1 MKHIL
6 TTKLVLVIVLLTVL
20 MTVGC
25 QKKAGTQAI
34 STEPHKKLKIA
45 LVQLSQNPSFTDMQ
59 EGFIAGMEELGYGS
73 DKVEYLQYDAGGS
86 ISTLHHILNSL
97 ESQKV
102 DLLVP
107 LVTSVTQAAVSKELD
122 IPIIFISVT
131 DPVEAGIMASLQTP
145 DKNATGACNVVPME
159 ELFTLAKELT
169 PHIRSVGILYDPSL
183 PNSVIT
189 VNRAKQYLGPAGFV
203 VAESIVTNSSEVQS
217 ATRTLAEVADAIYVP
232 IDSTI
237 LSAISQVV
245 DIALEKGKP
254 VYGSAP
260 SMVASGALA
269 SVSVSEWETGRQTAE
284 LAHQYFEGTPIEQ
297 IPAKIVD
304 NFLYTINKET
314 AWALDVT
321 IPSQTDTPIQL
332 VDSSAGTRQ

>member
-1 MKHIL
+1 MNKALTSSTVVVALLIAIL
-6 TTKLVLVIVLLTVL
+6 SFSCEKKSEAIAVTT
-20 MTVGC
+20 
-25 QKKAGTQAI
+25 GTQN
-34 STEPHKKLKIA
+34 KLKIA

-59 EGFIAGMEELGYGS
+59 EGFIAGMQELGYDS
-73 DKVEYLQYDAGGS
+73 DKVEYLLYDAGGS

-131 DPVEAGIMASLQTP
+131 DPVEAGIMASLQSP
-145 DKNATGACNVVPME
+145 DKNATGTCNVVPME
-159 ELFTLAKELT
+159 ELFILAKTLT

-189 VNRAKQYLGPAGFV
+189 VNRAKQYLGTAGFV
-203 VAESIVTNSSEVQS
+203 VAEAIVTNSSEVQS
-217 ATRTLAEVADAIYVP
+217 SARTLATVADAIYVP

-260 SMVASGALA
+260 SMVTSGALA
-269 SVSVSEWETGRQTAE
+269 SVSVSEWETGRQTAA

-304 NFLYTINKET
+304 NFLYTVNGDT
-314 AWALDVT
+314 AKALNIT
-321 IPSQTDTPIQL
+321 IPAHSDAPVQL
-332 VDSSAGTRQ
+332 VDVSAGARP

>member
-1 MKHIL
+1 MNKAL
-6 TTKLVLVIVLLTVL
+6 TSRWMLVVALLIAL
-20 MTVGC
+20 LGFGC
-25 QKKAGTQAI
+25 EKKSEAPTTATETQ
-34 STEPHKKLKIA
+34 KKLKIA

-59 EGFIAGMEELGYGS
+59 EGFIAGMQELGYDS
-73 DKVEYLQYDAGGS
+73 HKVEYLQYDAGGS

-131 DPVEAGIMASLQTP
+131 DPVEAGIMASLQAP
-145 DKNATGACNVVPME
+145 DKNATGTCNVVPME
-159 ELFTLAKELT
+159 ELFVLAKELT

-189 VNRAKQYLGPAGFV
+189 VNRAKQYLGSAGFV
-203 VAESIVTNSSEVQS
+203 VAEAIVTNSSEVQS
-217 ATRTLAEVADAIYVP
+217 ATRTLAAVTDAIYVP

-237 LSAISQVV
+237 LSAMSQVV

-269 SVSVSEWETGRQTAE
+269 SVSVSEWETGRQTAA

-304 NFLYTINKET
+304 NFLYTINGET
-314 AWALDVT
+314 AQALKVT
-321 IPSQTDTPIQL
+321 IPAYSETPIQL

>member
-1 MKHIL
+1 MNKAL
-6 TTKLVLVIVLLTVL
+6 TSSTVIVALLIAIL
-20 MTVGC
+20 SFSC
-25 QKKAGTQAI
+25 EKKSEAIAVTTGTQN
-34 STEPHKKLKIA
+34 KLKIA

-59 EGFIAGMEELGYGS
+59 EGFIAGMQELGYDS

-131 DPVEAGIMASLQTP
+131 DPVEAGIMASLQSP
-145 DKNATGACNVVPME
+145 DKNATGTCNVVPME
-159 ELFTLAKELT
+159 ELFILAKELT
-169 PHIRSVGILYDPSL
+169 PHIRSVGMLYDPSL

-189 VNRAKQYLGPAGFV
+189 VNRAKQYLGTAGFV
-203 VAESIVTNSSEVQS
+203 VAEAIVTNSSEVQS
-217 ATRTLAEVADAIYVP
+217 AARTLATVADAIYVP

-269 SVSVSEWETGRQTAE
+269 SVSVSEWETGRQTAA
-284 LAHQYFEGTPIEQ
+284 LAHQFFEGTPIEQ

-304 NFLYTINKET
+304 NFLYTVNGDT
-314 AWALDVT
+314 AKALNIT
-321 IPSQTDTPIQL
+321 IPAHSDAPVQL
-332 VDSSAGTRQ
+332 VDVSAGARP

>member
-1 MKHIL
+1 MNKALTSSTVVVALLIAIL
-6 TTKLVLVIVLLTVL
+6 SFSCEKKSEAIAVTT
-20 MTVGC
+20 
-25 QKKAGTQAI
+25 GTQN
-34 STEPHKKLKIA
+34 KLKIA

-59 EGFIAGMEELGYGS
+59 EGFIAGMQELGYDS

-131 DPVEAGIMASLQTP
+131 DPVEAGIMASLQSP
-145 DKNATGACNVVPME
+145 DKNATGTCNVVPME
-159 ELFTLAKELT
+159 ELFILAKTLT

-189 VNRAKQYLGPAGFV
+189 VNRAKQYLGTAGFV
-203 VAESIVTNSSEVQS
+203 VAEAIVTNSSEVQS
-217 ATRTLAEVADAIYVP
+217 AARTLATVADAIYVP

-260 SMVASGALA
+260 SMVTSGALA
-269 SVSVSEWETGRQTAE
+269 SVSVSEWETGRQTAA

-304 NFLYTINKET
+304 NFLYTVNGDT
-314 AWALDVT
+314 AKALNIT
-321 IPSQTDTPIQL
+321 IPAHSDAPIQL
-332 VDSSAGTRQ
+332 VDVSAGARP

>member
-1 MKHIL
+1 MKHTL
-6 TTKLVLVIVLLTVL
+6 TTKLVFVMALLMVLVTL
-20 MTVGC
+20 GC
-25 QKKAGTQAI
+25 EKKSEIQPVTTAPQ
-34 STEPHKKLKIA
+34 KKLKIA
-45 LVQLSQNPSFTDMQ
+45 LVQLSQNSSFTDMQ
-59 EGFIAGMEELGYGS
+59 EGFIAGMQELGYDN

-86 ISTLHHILNSL
+86 IFTLHHILNSL

-107 LVTSVTQAAVSKELD
+107 LVTSVTQAAVSKELS

-145 DKNATGACNVVPME
+145 DKNATGTCNVVPME
-159 ELFTLAKELT
+159 ELFLLAKELT

-189 VNRAKQYLGPAGFV
+189 VKRAKQYLGSAGFV

-217 ATRTLAEVADAIYVP
+217 ATRTLATVADAIYVP

-237 LSAISQVV
+237 LSAMSQVV
-245 DIALEKGKP
+245 NIALQQGKP

-269 SVSVSEWETGRQTAE
+269 SVSVSEWETGRQTAA
-284 LAHQYFEGTPIEQ
+284 LAHQFFEGTPIEQ
-297 IPAKIVD
+297 IPARVVD
-304 NFLYTINKET
+304 NFLYTVNEET
-314 AWALDVT
+314 AQALTVT
-321 IPSQTDTPIQL
+321 IPTQTDTPIQL
-332 VDSSAGTRQ
+332 VDSSAGAR

>member
-1 MKHIL
+1 MNKALTSSTVVVALLIAIL
-6 TTKLVLVIVLLTVL
+6 SFSCEKKSEAIAVTT
-20 MTVGC
+20 
-25 QKKAGTQAI
+25 GTQN
-34 STEPHKKLKIA
+34 KLKIA

-59 EGFIAGMEELGYGS
+59 EGFIAGMQELGYDS

-145 DKNATGACNVVPME
+145 DKNATGTCNVVPME
-159 ELFTLAKELT
+159 ELFVLAKELT

-189 VNRAKQYLGPAGFV
+189 VNRAKQYLGTAGFV
-203 VAESIVTNSSEVQS
+203 VAEAIVTNSSEVQS
-217 ATRTLAEVADAIYVP
+217 AARTLATVADAIYVP

-260 SMVASGALA
+260 SMVTSGALA
-269 SVSVSEWETGRQTAE
+269 SVSVSEWETGRQTAA
-284 LAHQYFEGTPIEQ
+284 LAHQYFEGTTIEQ

-304 NFLYTINKET
+304 NFLYTVNGDT
-314 AWALDVT
+314 AKALNIT
-321 IPSQTDTPIQL
+321 IPAHSDAPVQL
-332 VDSSAGTRQ
+332 VDVSAGVRP

>member
-1 MKHIL
+1 MNKARTSSTVVVALLIAIL
-6 TTKLVLVIVLLTVL
+6 SFSCEKKSEAIAVTT
-20 MTVGC
+20 
-25 QKKAGTQAI
+25 GTQN
-34 STEPHKKLKIA
+34 KLKIA

-59 EGFIAGMEELGYGS
+59 EGFIAGMQELGY
-73 DKVEYLQYDAGGS
+73 EYLQYDAGGS

-145 DKNATGACNVVPME
+145 DKNATGTCNVVPME
-159 ELFTLAKELT
+159 ELFVLAKTLT

-189 VNRAKQYLGPAGFV
+189 VNRAKQYLGTAGFV
-203 VAESIVTNSSEVQS
+203 VAEAIVTNSSEVQS
-217 ATRTLAEVADAIYVP
+217 AARTLATVADAIYVP

-260 SMVASGALA
+260 SMVTSGALA
-269 SVSVSEWETGRQTAE
+269 SVSVSEWETGRQTAT

-304 NFLYTINKET
+304 NFLYTVNGDT
-314 AWALDVT
+314 AKALNIT
-321 IPSQTDTPIQL
+321 IPAHSDAPIQL
-332 VDSSAGTRQ
+332 VDVSAGARP

>member
-1 MKHIL
+1 MNKALTSSTVVVALLIAIL
-6 TTKLVLVIVLLTVL
+6 SFSCEKKSEAIAVTT
-20 MTVGC
+20 
-25 QKKAGTQAI
+25 GTQN
-34 STEPHKKLKIA
+34 KLKIA

-59 EGFIAGMEELGYGS
+59 EGFIAGMQELGYDS

-145 DKNATGACNVVPME
+145 DKNATGTCNVVPME
-159 ELFTLAKELT
+159 ELFILAKELT

-189 VNRAKQYLGPAGFV
+189 VNRAKQYLGTAGFV
-203 VAESIVTNSSEVQS
+203 VAEAIVTNSSEVQS
-217 ATRTLAEVADAIYVP
+217 AARTLATVADAIYVP

-260 SMVASGALA
+260 SMVTSGALA
-269 SVSVSEWETGRQTAE
+269 SVSVSEWETGRQTAA

-297 IPAKIVD
+297 IPAKIED
-304 NFLYTINKET
+304 NFLYTVNGDT
-314 AWALDVT
+314 AKALNIT
-321 IPSQTDTPIQL
+321 IPAHSDAPVQL
-332 VDSSAGTRQ
+332 VDVSAGARP

>member
-1 MKHIL
+1 MNKARTSSTVVVALLIAIL
-6 TTKLVLVIVLLTVL
+6 SFSCEKKSEAIAVTT
-20 MTVGC
+20 
-25 QKKAGTQAI
+25 GTQN
-34 STEPHKKLKIA
+34 KLKIA

-59 EGFIAGMEELGYGS
+59 EGFIAGMQELGYDS

-145 DKNATGACNVVPME
+145 DKNATGTCNVVPME

-189 VNRAKQYLGPAGFV
+189 VNRAKQYLGTAGFV
-203 VAESIVTNSSEVQS
+203 VAEAIVTNSSEVQS
-217 ATRTLAEVADAIYVP
+217 AARTLATVADAIYVP

-260 SMVASGALA
+260 SMVTSGALA
-269 SVSVSEWETGRQTAE
+269 SVSVSEWETGRQTAT

-304 NFLYTINKET
+304 NFLYTVNGDT
-314 AWALDVT
+314 AKALNIT
-321 IPSQTDTPIQL
+321 IPAHSDAPVQL
-332 VDSSAGTRQ
+332 VDVSAGARP

>member
-1 MKHIL
+1 MNKALTSSTVVVALLIAIL
-6 TTKLVLVIVLLTVL
+6 SFSCEKKSEAIAVTT
-20 MTVGC
+20 
-25 QKKAGTQAI
+25 GTQN
-34 STEPHKKLKIA
+34 KLKIA

-59 EGFIAGMEELGYGS
+59 EGFIAGMQELGYDS

-131 DPVEAGIMASLQTP
+131 DPLEAGIMASLQSP
-145 DKNATGACNVVPME
+145 DKNATGTCNVVPME
-159 ELFTLAKELT
+159 ELFVLAKELT

-189 VNRAKQYLGPAGFV
+189 VNRAKQYLGTAGFV
-203 VAESIVTNSSEVQS
+203 VAEAIVTNSSEVQS
-217 ATRTLAEVADAIYVP
+217 ATRTLATVADAIYVP

-260 SMVASGALA
+260 SMVTSGALA
-269 SVSVSEWETGRQTAE
+269 SVSVSEWETGRQTAA

-304 NFLYTINKET
+304 NFLYTVNGDT
-314 AWALDVT
+314 AKALNIT
-321 IPSQTDTPIQL
+321 IPAHSDAPVQL
-332 VDSSAGTRQ
+332 VDVSAGARP

>member
-1 MKHIL
+1 MNKALTSSTVVVALLIAIL
-6 TTKLVLVIVLLTVL
+6 SFSCEKKSEAIAVTT
-20 MTVGC
+20 
-25 QKKAGTQAI
+25 GTQN
-34 STEPHKKLKIA
+34 KLKIA

-59 EGFIAGMEELGYGS
+59 EGFIAGMQELGYDS

-131 DPVEAGIMASLQTP
+131 DPVEAGIMASLQSP
-145 DKNATGACNVVPME
+145 DKNATGTCNVVPME
-159 ELFTLAKELT
+159 ELFILAKTLT

-189 VNRAKQYLGPAGFV
+189 VNRAKQYLGTAGFV
-203 VAESIVTNSSEVQS
+203 VAEAIVTNSSEVQS
-217 ATRTLAEVADAIYVP
+217 AARTLATVADAIYVP

-260 SMVASGALA
+260 SMVTSGALA
-269 SVSVSEWETGRQTAE
+269 SVSVSEWETGRQTAA

-304 NFLYTINKET
+304 NFLYTVNGDT
-314 AWALDVT
+314 AKALNIT
-321 IPSQTDTPIQL
+321 IPAHSDAPVQL
-332 VDSSAGTRQ
+332 VDVSAGARP

>member
-1 MKHIL
+1 MNKALTSSTVVVALLIAIL
-6 TTKLVLVIVLLTVL
+6 SFSCEKKSEAIAVTT
-20 MTVGC
+20 
-25 QKKAGTQAI
+25 GTQN
-34 STEPHKKLKIA
+34 KLKIA

-59 EGFIAGMEELGYGS
+59 EGFIAGMQELGYDS
-73 DKVEYLQYDAGGS
+73 DKVEYLRYDAGGS

-145 DKNATGACNVVPME
+145 DKNATGTCNVVPME
-159 ELFTLAKELT
+159 ELFVLAKTLT

-189 VNRAKQYLGPAGFV
+189 VNRAKQYLGTAGFV
-203 VAESIVTNSSEVQS
+203 VAEAIVTNSSEVQS
-217 ATRTLAEVADAIYVP
+217 AARTLATVADAIYVP

-237 LSAISQVV
+237 LSAMSQVV

-260 SMVASGALA
+260 SMVTSGALA
-269 SVSVSEWETGRQTAE
+269 SVSVSERETGRQTAA

-304 NFLYTINKET
+304 NFLYTVNGDT
-314 AWALDVT
+314 AKALNIT
-321 IPSQTDTPIQL
+321 IPAHSDAPVQL
-332 VDSSAGTRQ
+332 VDVSAGARP

>member
-1 MKHIL
+1 MNKARTSSTVVVALLIAIL
-6 TTKLVLVIVLLTVL
+6 SFSCEKKSEAIAVTT
-20 MTVGC
+20 
-25 QKKAGTQAI
+25 GTQN
-34 STEPHKKLKIA
+34 KLKIA
-45 LVQLSQNPSFTDMQ
+45 LVQLSQNPSFTDMK
-59 EGFIAGMEELGYGS
+59 EGFIAGMQELGYDS

-131 DPVEAGIMASLQTP
+131 DPVEAGIMASLQSP
-145 DKNATGACNVVPME
+145 DKNATGTCNVVPME
-159 ELFTLAKELT
+159 ELFILAKTLT

-189 VNRAKQYLGPAGFV
+189 VNRAKQYLGTAGFV
-203 VAESIVTNSSEVQS
+203 VAEAIVTNSSEVQS
-217 ATRTLAEVADAIYVP
+217 AARTLATVADAIYVP

-260 SMVASGALA
+260 SMVTSGALA
-269 SVSVSEWETGRQTAE
+269 SVSVSEWETGRQTAA

-304 NFLYTINKET
+304 NFLYTVNGDIAK
-314 AWALDVT
+314 ALNIT
-321 IPSQTDTPIQL
+321 IPAHSDAPIQL
-332 VDSSAGTRQ
+332 VDVSAGARP

>member
-1 MKHIL
+1 MNKARTSSTVVVALLIAIL
-6 TTKLVLVIVLLTVL
+6 SFSCEKKSEAIAVTT
-20 MTVGC
+20 
-25 QKKAGTQAI
+25 GTQN
-34 STEPHKKLKIA
+34 KLKIA

-59 EGFIAGMEELGYGS
+59 EGFIAGMQELGYDS

-86 ISTLHHILNSL
+86 SSTLHHILNSL

-131 DPVEAGIMASLQTP
+131 DPVEAGIMASLQSP
-145 DKNATGACNVVPME
+145 DKNATGTCNVVPME
-159 ELFTLAKELT
+159 ELFVLAKELT

-189 VNRAKQYLGPAGFV
+189 VNRAKQYLGTAGFV
-203 VAESIVTNSSEVQS
+203 VAEAIVTNSSEVQS
-217 ATRTLAEVADAIYVP
+217 AARTLATVADAIYVP

-260 SMVASGALA
+260 SMVTSGALA
-269 SVSVSEWETGRQTAE
+269 SVSVSEWETGRQTAA

-304 NFLYTINKET
+304 NFLYTVNGDT
-314 AWALDVT
+314 AKALNIT
-321 IPSQTDTPIQL
+321 IPAHSDAPVQL
-332 VDSSAGTRQ
+332 VDVSAGARP

>member
-1 MKHIL
+1 MNKALTSSTVVVALLIAIL
-6 TTKLVLVIVLLTVL
+6 SFSCEKKSEAIAVTT
-20 MTVGC
+20 
-25 QKKAGTQAI
+25 GTQN
-34 STEPHKKLKIA
+34 KLKIA

-59 EGFIAGMEELGYGS
+59 EGFIAGMQELGYDS

-145 DKNATGACNVVPME
+145 DKNATGTCNVVPME
-159 ELFTLAKELT
+159 ELFVLAKELT

-189 VNRAKQYLGPAGFV
+189 VNRAKQYLGTAGFV
-203 VAESIVTNSSEVQS
+203 VAEAIVTNSSEVQS
-217 ATRTLAEVADAIYVP
+217 AARTLATVADAIYVP

-269 SVSVSEWETGRQTAE
+269 SVSVSEWETGRQTAA

-304 NFLYTINKET
+304 NFLYTVNGDT
-314 AWALDVT
+314 AKALNIT
-321 IPSQTDTPIQL
+321 IPAHSDAPIQL
-332 VDSSAGTRQ
+332 VDVSAGARP

>member
-1 MKHIL
+1 MNKALTSSTVVVALLIAIL
-6 TTKLVLVIVLLTVL
+6 SFSCEKKSEAIAVTT
-20 MTVGC
+20 
-25 QKKAGTQAI
+25 GTQN
-34 STEPHKKLKIA
+34 KLKIA

-59 EGFIAGMEELGYGS
+59 EGFIAGMQELGYDS

-131 DPVEAGIMASLQTP
+131 DPLEAGIMASLQTP
-145 DKNATGACNVVPME
+145 DKNATGTCNVVPME
-159 ELFTLAKELT
+159 ELFILAKTLT

-189 VNRAKQYLGPAGFV
+189 VNRAKQYLGTAGFV
-203 VAESIVTNSSEVQS
+203 VAEAIVTNSSEVQS
-217 ATRTLAEVADAIYVP
+217 AARTLATVADAIYVP

-260 SMVASGALA
+260 SMVTSGALA
-269 SVSVSEWETGRQTAE
+269 SVSVSEWETGRQTAA

-304 NFLYTINKET
+304 NFLYTVNGDT
-314 AWALDVT
+314 AKALNIT
-321 IPSQTDTPIQL
+321 IPAHSDAPIQL
-332 VDSSAGTRQ
+332 VDVSAGARP

>member
-1 MKHIL
+1 MNKAPTSSTVVVALLIAIL
-6 TTKLVLVIVLLTVL
+6 SFSCEKKSEAIAVTT
-20 MTVGC
+20 
-25 QKKAGTQAI
+25 GTQN
-34 STEPHKKLKIA
+34 KLKIA

-59 EGFIAGMEELGYGS
+59 EGFIAGMQELGYDS

-131 DPVEAGIMASLQTP
+131 DPVEAGIMASLQSP
-145 DKNATGACNVVPME
+145 DKNATGTCNVVPME
-159 ELFTLAKELT
+159 ELFILAKTLT

-189 VNRAKQYLGPAGFV
+189 VNRAKQYLGTAGFV
-203 VAESIVTNSSEVQS
+203 VAEAIVTNSSEVQS
-217 ATRTLAEVADAIYVP
+217 AARTLATVADAIYVP

-260 SMVASGALA
+260 SMVTSGALA
-269 SVSVSEWETGRQTAE
+269 SVSVSEWETGRQTAA

-304 NFLYTINKET
+304 NFLYTVNGDT
-314 AWALDVT
+314 AKALNIT
-321 IPSQTDTPIQL
+321 IPAHSDAPIQL
-332 VDSSAGTRQ
+332 VDVSAGARP

>member
-1 MKHIL
+1 MNKAL
-6 TTKLVLVIVLLTVL
+6 TSSTVVVALLIAIFSFS
-20 MTVGC
+20 C
-25 QKKAGTQAI
+25 EKKSEAIAVTTGTQN
-34 STEPHKKLKIA
+34 KLKIA

-59 EGFIAGMEELGYGS
+59 EGFIAGMQELGYGS

-131 DPVEAGIMASLQTP
+131 DPVEAGIMASLQSP
-145 DKNATGACNVVPME
+145 DKNATGTCNVVPME
-159 ELFTLAKELT
+159 ELFILAKTLT

-189 VNRAKQYLGPAGFV
+189 VNRAKQYLGTAGFV
-203 VAESIVTNSSEVQS
+203 VAEAIVTNSSEVQS
-217 ATRTLAEVADAIYVP
+217 AARTLATVADAIYVP

-269 SVSVSEWETGRQTAE
+269 SVSVSEWETGRQTAA

-304 NFLYTINKET
+304 TFLYTVNGDT
-314 AWALDVT
+314 AKALNIT
-321 IPSQTDTPIQL
+321 IPAHSDAPVQL
-332 VDSSAGTRQ
+332 VDVSAGARP

>member
-1 MKHIL
+1 MNKALTSSTVVVALLIAIL
-6 TTKLVLVIVLLTVL
+6 SFSCEKKSEAIAVTT
-20 MTVGC
+20 
-25 QKKAGTQAI
+25 GTQN
-34 STEPHKKLKIA
+34 KLKIA

-59 EGFIAGMEELGYGS
+59 EGFIAGMQELGYDS

-145 DKNATGACNVVPME
+145 DKNATGTCNVVPME

-189 VNRAKQYLGPAGFV
+189 VNRAKQYLGTAGFV
-203 VAESIVTNSSEVQS
+203 VAEAIVTNSSEVQS
-217 ATRTLAEVADAIYVP
+217 AARTLATVADAIYVP

-260 SMVASGALA
+260 SMVTSGALA
-269 SVSVSEWETGRQTAE
+269 SVSVSEWETGQQTAA

-304 NFLYTINKET
+304 NFLYTVNGDT
-314 AWALDVT
+314 AKALNIT
-321 IPSQTDTPIQL
+321 IPAHSDAPIQL
-332 VDSSAGTRQ
+332 VDVSAGARP

>member
-1 MKHIL
+1 MNKALTSSTVVVTLLIAIL
-6 TTKLVLVIVLLTVL
+6 SFSCEKKSEAIAVTT
-20 MTVGC
+20 
-25 QKKAGTQAI
+25 GTQN
-34 STEPHKKLKIA
+34 KLKIA

-59 EGFIAGMEELGYGS
+59 KGFIAGMEELGYGS

-145 DKNATGACNVVPME
+145 DKNATGTCNVVPME
-159 ELFTLAKELT
+159 ELFVLAKELT

-189 VNRAKQYLGPAGFV
+189 VNRAKQYLGSAGFV

-217 ATRTLAEVADAIYVP
+217 AARTLAEVADAIYVP

-237 LSAISQVV
+237 LSAMSQVV
-245 DIALEKGKP
+245 AIALEKGKP

-260 SMVASGALA
+260 SMVVSGALA
-269 SVSVSEWETGRQTAE
+269 SVSVSEWETGRQTAA

-314 AWALDVT
+314 AWVLDVT
-321 IPSQTDTPIQL
+321 IPSQTDTPVQL

>member
-1 MKHIL
+1 MNKARTSSTVVVALLIAIL
-6 TTKLVLVIVLLTVL
+6 SFSCEKKSEAIAVTT
-20 MTVGC
+20 
-25 QKKAGTQAI
+25 GTQN
-34 STEPHKKLKIA
+34 KLKIA

-145 DKNATGACNVVPME
+145 DKNATGTCNVVPME
-159 ELFTLAKELT
+159 ELFVLAKELT
-169 PHIRSVGILYDPSL
+169 PHIRSVGIIYDPSL

-189 VNRAKQYLGPAGFV
+189 VNRAKQYLGTAGFV
-203 VAESIVTNSSEVQS
+203 VAEAIVTNSSEVQS
-217 ATRTLAEVADAIYVP
+217 AARTLATVADAIYVP

-260 SMVASGALA
+260 SMVTSGALA
-269 SVSVSEWETGRQTAE
+269 SVSVSEWETGRQTAA

-304 NFLYTINKET
+304 NFLYTVNGDT
-314 AWALDVT
+314 AKALNIT
-321 IPSQTDTPIQL
+321 IPAHSDAPVQL
-332 VDSSAGTRQ
+332 VDVSAGARP

>member
-1 MKHIL
+1 MNKALTSSTVVVALLIAIL
-6 TTKLVLVIVLLTVL
+6 SFSCEKKSEAIAVTT
-20 MTVGC
+20 
-25 QKKAGTQAI
+25 GTQN
-34 STEPHKKLKIA
+34 KLKIA

-131 DPVEAGIMASLQTP
+131 DPVEAGIMASLQSP
-145 DKNATGACNVVPME
+145 DKNATGTCNVVPME
-159 ELFTLAKELT
+159 ELFVLAKELT

-189 VNRAKQYLGPAGFV
+189 VNRAKQYLGTAGFV
-203 VAESIVTNSSEVQS
+203 VAEAIVTNSSEVQS
-217 ATRTLAEVADAIYVP
+217 SARTLATVADAIYVP

-260 SMVASGALA
+260 SMVTSGALA
-269 SVSVSEWETGRQTAE
+269 SVSVSEWETGRQTAA

-304 NFLYTINKET
+304 NFLYTVNGDT
-314 AWALDVT
+314 AKALNIT
-321 IPSQTDTPIQL
+321 IPAHSDAPVQL
-332 VDSSAGTRQ
+332 VDVSAGARP

>member
-1 MKHIL
+1 MNKALTSSTVVVALLIAIL
-6 TTKLVLVIVLLTVL
+6 SFSCEKKSEAIAVTT
-20 MTVGC
+20 
-25 QKKAGTQAI
+25 GTQN
-34 STEPHKKLKIA
+34 KLKIA

-131 DPVEAGIMASLQTP
+131 DPVEAGIMASLQSP
-145 DKNATGACNVVPME
+145 DKNATGTCNVVPME
-159 ELFTLAKELT
+159 ELFELAKELT

-189 VNRAKQYLGPAGFV
+189 VNRAKQYLGTAGFV
-203 VAESIVTNSSEVQS
+203 VAEAIVTNSAEVQS
-217 ATRTLAEVADAIYVP
+217 AARTLATVADAIYVP

-260 SMVASGALA
+260 SMVTSGALA
-269 SVSVSEWETGRQTAE
+269 SVSVSEWETGRQTAA

-304 NFLYTINKET
+304 NFLYTVNGDT
-314 AWALDVT
+314 AKALNIT
-321 IPSQTDTPIQL
+321 IPAHSDAPIQL
-332 VDSSAGTRQ
+332 VDVSAGARP

>member
-1 MKHIL
+1 MNKALTSSTVVVALLIAIL
-6 TTKLVLVIVLLTVL
+6 SFSCEKKSEAIAVTT
-20 MTVGC
+20 
-25 QKKAGTQAI
+25 GTQN
-34 STEPHKKLKIA
+34 KLKIA

-59 EGFIAGMEELGYGS
+59 EGFIAGMQELGYDS

-145 DKNATGACNVVPME
+145 DKNATGTCNVVPME

-189 VNRAKQYLGPAGFV
+189 VNRAKQYLGTAGFV
-203 VAESIVTNSSEVQS
+203 VAEAIVTNSSEVQS
-217 ATRTLAEVADAIYVP
+217 AARTLATVADAIYVP

-269 SVSVSEWETGRQTAE
+269 SVSVSEWETGRQTAA
-284 LAHQYFEGTPIEQ
+284 LAHQYFEGTPIKQ

-304 NFLYTINKET
+304 NFLYTINGDT
-314 AWALDVT
+314 AKALNIT

-332 VDSSAGTRQ
+332 VDSSAGARP

>member
-1 MKHIL
+1 MNKALTSSTVVVALLIAIL
-6 TTKLVLVIVLLTVL
+6 SFSCEKKSEAIAVTT
-20 MTVGC
+20 
-25 QKKAGTQAI
+25 GTQN
-34 STEPHKKLKIA
+34 KLKIA

-59 EGFIAGMEELGYGS
+59 EGFIAGMQELGYGS
-73 DKVEYLQYDAGGS
+73 DKVEYLRYDAGGS

-131 DPVEAGIMASLQTP
+131 DPVEAGIMASLQSP
-145 DKNATGACNVVPME
+145 DKNATGTCNVVPME
-159 ELFTLAKELT
+159 ELFILAKTLT

-189 VNRAKQYLGPAGFV
+189 VNRAKQYLGTAGFV
-203 VAESIVTNSSEVQS
+203 VAEAIVTNSSEVQS
-217 ATRTLAEVADAIYVP
+217 SARTLATVADAIYVP

-260 SMVASGALA
+260 SMVTSGALA
-269 SVSVSEWETGRQTAE
+269 SVSVSEWETGRQTAA

-304 NFLYTINKET
+304 NFLYTVNEDT
-314 AWALDVT
+314 AKALNIT
-321 IPSQTDTPIQL
+321 IPAHSDAPVQL
-332 VDSSAGTRQ
+332 VDVSAGARP

>member
-1 MKHIL
+1 MNKAL
-6 TTKLVLVIVLLTVL
+6 TSRCMLMVALLVTLLSI
-20 MTVGC
+20 GC
-25 QKKAGTQAI
+25 EKKSEAPTTATETQ
-34 STEPHKKLKIA
+34 KKLKIA

-59 EGFIAGMEELGYGS
+59 EGFIAGMQELGYDS

-145 DKNATGACNVVPME
+145 DKNATGTCNVVPME

-189 VNRAKQYLGPAGFV
+189 VNRAKQYLGTAGFV
-203 VAESIVTNSSEVQS
+203 VAEAIVTNSSEVQS
-217 ATRTLAEVADAIYVP
+217 AARTLATVADAIYVP

-260 SMVASGALA
+260 SMVTSGALA
-269 SVSVSEWETGRQTAE
+269 SVSVSEWETGRQTAA
-284 LAHQYFEGTPIEQ
+284 LAHQYFEGTAIEQ

-304 NFLYTINKET
+304 TFLYTVNGDT
-314 AWALDVT
+314 AKALNIT
-321 IPSQTDTPIQL
+321 IPSHSDAPIQL
-332 VDSSAGTRQ
+332 VDVSAGARP

>member
-1 MKHIL
+1 MNKALTSSTVVVALLIAIL
-6 TTKLVLVIVLLTVL
+6 SFSCEKKSEAIAVTT
-20 MTVGC
+20 
-25 QKKAGTQAI
+25 GTQN
-34 STEPHKKLKIA
+34 KLKIA

-59 EGFIAGMEELGYGS
+59 EGFIAGMQELGYDS

-145 DKNATGACNVVPME
+145 DKNATGTCNVVPME
-159 ELFTLAKELT
+159 ELFVLAKELT

-189 VNRAKQYLGPAGFV
+189 VNRAKQYLGTAGFV
-203 VAESIVTNSSEVQS
+203 VAEAIVTNSSEVQS
-217 ATRTLAEVADAIYVP
+217 AARTLATVADAIYVP

-260 SMVASGALA
+260 SMVTSGALA
-269 SVSVSEWETGRQTAE
+269 SVSVSEWETGRQTAA
-284 LAHQYFEGTPIEQ
+284 LAHQYFEGTAIEQ

-304 NFLYTINKET
+304 NFLYTVNEDT
-314 AWALDVT
+314 AKALNIT
-321 IPSQTDTPIQL
+321 IPAHSDAPVQL

>member
-1 MKHIL
+1 MNKALTSSTVVVALLIAIL
-6 TTKLVLVIVLLTVL
+6 SFSCEKKSEAIAVTT
-20 MTVGC
+20 
-25 QKKAGTQAI
+25 GTQN
-34 STEPHKKLKIA
+34 KLQIA

-59 EGFIAGMEELGYGS
+59 EGFIAGMQELGYDS

-131 DPVEAGIMASLQTP
+131 DPVEAGIMASLQSP
-145 DKNATGACNVVPME
+145 DKNATGTCNVVPME
-159 ELFTLAKELT
+159 ELFILAKTLT

-189 VNRAKQYLGPAGFV
+189 VNRAKQYLGTAGFV
-203 VAESIVTNSSEVQS
+203 VAEAIVTNSSEVQS
-217 ATRTLAEVADAIYVP
+217 AARTLATVADAIYVP

-269 SVSVSEWETGRQTAE
+269 SVSVSEWETGRQTAA
-284 LAHQYFEGTPIEQ
+284 LAHLYFEGTPIEQ

-304 NFLYTINKET
+304 NFLYTVNEDT
-314 AWALDVT
+314 AKALNIT
-321 IPSQTDTPIQL
+321 IPAHSDAPVQL
-332 VDSSAGTRQ
+332 VDVSAGARP

>member
-1 MKHIL
+1 MNKALTSSTVVVALLIAIL
-6 TTKLVLVIVLLTVL
+6 SFSCEKKSEAIAVTT
-20 MTVGC
+20 
-25 QKKAGTQAI
+25 GTQN
-34 STEPHKKLKIA
+34 KLKIA

-59 EGFIAGMEELGYGS
+59 EGFIAGMQELGYDS

-145 DKNATGACNVVPME
+145 DKNATGTCNVVPME
-159 ELFTLAKELT
+159 ELFTLAKTLT

-189 VNRAKQYLGPAGFV
+189 VNRAKQYLGTAGFV
-203 VAESIVTNSSEVQS
+203 VAEAIVTNSSEVQS
-217 ATRTLAEVADAIYVP
+217 AARTLATVADAIYVP

-269 SVSVSEWETGRQTAE
+269 SVSVSEWETGRQTAA

-304 NFLYTINKET
+304 NFLYTVNGDT
-314 AWALDVT
+314 AKALNIT
-321 IPSQTDTPIQL
+321 IPAHSDAPVQL
-332 VDSSAGTRQ
+332 VDVSAGARP

>member
-1 MKHIL
+1 MNKARTSSTVVVALLIAIL
-6 TTKLVLVIVLLTVL
+6 SFSCEKKSEAIAVTT
-20 MTVGC
+20 
-25 QKKAGTQAI
+25 GTQN
-34 STEPHKKLKIA
+34 KLKIA

-131 DPVEAGIMASLQTP
+131 DPVEAGIMASLQSP
-145 DKNATGACNVVPME
+145 DKNATGTCNVVPME
-159 ELFTLAKELT
+159 ELFVLAKELT

-189 VNRAKQYLGPAGFV
+189 VNRAKQYLGTAGFV
-203 VAESIVTNSSEVQS
+203 VAEAIVTNSSEVQS
-217 ATRTLAEVADAIYVP
+217 AARTLATVADAIYVP

-269 SVSVSEWETGRQTAE
+269 SVSVSEWETGRQTAA

-304 NFLYTINKET
+304 NFLYTVNEDT
-314 AWALDVT
+314 AKALNIT
-321 IPSQTDTPIQL
+321 IPAHSDAPVQL
-332 VDSSAGTRQ
+332 VDVSAGARP

>member
-1 MKHIL
+1 MNKALTSSTVVVALLIAIL
-6 TTKLVLVIVLLTVL
+6 SFSCEKKSEAIAVTT
-20 MTVGC
+20 
-25 QKKAGTQAI
+25 GTQN
-34 STEPHKKLKIA
+34 KLKIA

-59 EGFIAGMEELGYGS
+59 EGFIVGMQELGYDS

-131 DPVEAGIMASLQTP
+131 DPVEAGIMASLQSP
-145 DKNATGACNVVPME
+145 DKNATGTCNVVPME
-159 ELFTLAKELT
+159 ELFVLAKELT

-189 VNRAKQYLGPAGFV
+189 VNRAKQYLGTAGFV
-203 VAESIVTNSSEVQS
+203 VAEAIVTNSSEVQS
-217 ATRTLAEVADAIYVP
+217 AARTLATVADAIYVP

-260 SMVASGALA
+260 SMVTSGALA
-269 SVSVSEWETGRQTAE
+269 SVSVSEWETGRQTAA

-304 NFLYTINKET
+304 NFLYTVNGDT
-314 AWALDVT
+314 AKALNIT
-321 IPSQTDTPIQL
+321 IPAHSDAPIQL

>member
-1 MKHIL
+1 MNKALTSSTVVVALLIAIL
-6 TTKLVLVIVLLTVL
+6 SFSCEKKSEAIAVTT
-20 MTVGC
+20 
-25 QKKAGTQAI
+25 GTQN
-34 STEPHKKLKIA
+34 KLKIA

-59 EGFIAGMEELGYGS
+59 EGFIAGMQELGYDS

-131 DPVEAGIMASLQTP
+131 DPVEAGIMASLQSP
-145 DKNATGACNVVPME
+145 DKNATGTCNVVPME
-159 ELFTLAKELT
+159 ELFILAKTLT

-189 VNRAKQYLGPAGFV
+189 VNRAKQYLGTAGFV
-203 VAESIVTNSSEVQS
+203 VAEAIVTNSSEVQS
-217 ATRTLAEVADAIYVP
+217 AARTLATVADAIYVP

-260 SMVASGALA
+260 SMVTSGALA
-269 SVSVSEWETGRQTAE
+269 SVSVSEWETGRQTAA

-304 NFLYTINKET
+304 NFLYTVNGDT
-314 AWALDVT
+314 AKALNIT
-321 IPSQTDTPIQL
+321 IPSHSDAPIQL
-332 VDSSAGTRQ
+332 VDVSAGARP

>member
-1 MKHIL
+1 MNKALTSSTVVVALLIAIL
-6 TTKLVLVIVLLTVL
+6 SFSCEKKSEAIAVTT
-20 MTVGC
+20 
-25 QKKAGTQAI
+25 GTQN
-34 STEPHKKLKIA
+34 KLKIA

-59 EGFIAGMEELGYGS
+59 EGFIAGMQELGYDS

-145 DKNATGACNVVPME
+145 DKNATGTCNVVPME

-169 PHIRSVGILYDPSL
+169 PHIRSVGIIYDPSL

-189 VNRAKQYLGPAGFV
+189 VNRAKQYLGTVGFV
-203 VAESIVTNSSEVQS
+203 VAEAIVTNSSEVQS

-260 SMVASGALA
+260 SMVTSGALA
-269 SVSVSEWETGRQTAE
+269 SVSVSEWETGRQTAA

-304 NFLYTINKET
+304 NFLYTVNGET
-314 AWALDVT
+314 AWVLDVT
-321 IPSQTDTPIQL
+321 IPSQTDTPVQL

>member
-1 MKHIL
+1 MNKALTSSTVVVALLIAIL
-6 TTKLVLVIVLLTVL
+6 SFSCEKKSEAIAVTT
-20 MTVGC
+20 
-25 QKKAGTQAI
+25 GTQN
-34 STEPHKKLKIA
+34 KLKIA

-59 EGFIAGMEELGYGS
+59 EGFIAGMQELGYDS

-131 DPVEAGIMASLQTP
+131 DPLEAGIMASLQSP
-145 DKNATGACNVVPME
+145 DKNATGTCNVVPME
-159 ELFTLAKELT
+159 ELFILAKTLT

-189 VNRAKQYLGPAGFV
+189 VNRAKQYLGTAGFV
-203 VAESIVTNSSEVQS
+203 VAEAIVTNSSEVQS
-217 ATRTLAEVADAIYVP
+217 AARTLATVADAIYVP

-260 SMVASGALA
+260 SMVTSGALA
-269 SVSVSEWETGRQTAE
+269 SVSVSEWETGRQTAA

-304 NFLYTINKET
+304 NFLYTVNGDT
-314 AWALDVT
+314 AKALNIT
-321 IPSQTDTPIQL
+321 IPAHSDAPIQL
-332 VDSSAGTRQ
+332 VDVSAGARQ

>member
-1 MKHIL
+1 MNKALTSSTAVVALLIAIL
-6 TTKLVLVIVLLTVL
+6 SFSCEKKSEAIAVTT
-20 MTVGC
+20 
-25 QKKAGTQAI
+25 GTQN
-34 STEPHKKLKIA
+34 KLKIA

-59 EGFIAGMEELGYGS
+59 EGFIAGMQELGYDS

-131 DPVEAGIMASLQTP
+131 DPVEAGIMASLQSP
-145 DKNATGACNVVPME
+145 DKNATGTCNVVPME
-159 ELFTLAKELT
+159 ELFILAKTLT

-189 VNRAKQYLGPAGFV
+189 VNRAKQYLGTAGFV
-203 VAESIVTNSSEVQS
+203 VAEAIVTNSSEVQS
-217 ATRTLAEVADAIYVP
+217 AARTLATVADAIYVP

-260 SMVASGALA
+260 SMVTSGALA
-269 SVSVSEWETGRQTAE
+269 SVSVSEWETGRQTAA

-297 IPAKIVD
+297 IPATIVD
-304 NFLYTINKET
+304 NFLYTVNGDT
-314 AWALDVT
+314 AKALNIT
-321 IPSQTDTPIQL
+321 IPAHSDAPIQL
-332 VDSSAGTRQ
+332 VDVSAGARP

>member
-1 MKHIL
+1 MNKALTSSTVVVALLIAIL
-6 TTKLVLVIVLLTVL
+6 SFSCEKKSEAIAVTT
-20 MTVGC
+20 
-25 QKKAGTQAI
+25 GTQN
-34 STEPHKKLKIA
+34 KLKIA

-59 EGFIAGMEELGYGS
+59 EGFIAGMQELGYDS

-131 DPVEAGIMASLQTP
+131 DPVEAGIMASLQSP
-145 DKNATGACNVVPME
+145 DKNATGTCNVVPME
-159 ELFTLAKELT
+159 ELFVLAKTLT

-203 VAESIVTNSSEVQS
+203 VAEAIVTNSSEVQS
-217 ATRTLAEVADAIYVP
+217 AARTLATVADAIYVP

-260 SMVASGALA
+260 SMVTSGALA
-269 SVSVSEWETGRQTAE
+269 SVSVSEWETGRQTAA
-284 LAHQYFEGTPIEQ
+284 LAHQYFEGTAIEQ

-304 NFLYTINKET
+304 NFLYTVNGDT
-314 AWALDVT
+314 AKALNIT
-321 IPSQTDTPIQL
+321 IPAHSDAPVQL
-332 VDSSAGTRQ
+332 VDVSAGARP